1 MIAILQPFFSKLRSR
16 TIQVLRQIIPRMS
29 IEKYLKTKEE
39 NEKKI
44 MVFVYCYE
52 AGLTQSGGA
61 PIGAV
66 DKLCYQRARG

>member
-1 MIAILQPFFSKLRSR
+1 
-16 TIQVLRQIIPRMS
+16 MS

-52 AGLTQSGGA
+52 AGLAQSGGV

>member
-1 MIAILQPFFSKLRSR
+1 
-16 TIQVLRQIIPRMS
+16 MS

-52 AGLTQSGGA
+52 AGLAQSGGA